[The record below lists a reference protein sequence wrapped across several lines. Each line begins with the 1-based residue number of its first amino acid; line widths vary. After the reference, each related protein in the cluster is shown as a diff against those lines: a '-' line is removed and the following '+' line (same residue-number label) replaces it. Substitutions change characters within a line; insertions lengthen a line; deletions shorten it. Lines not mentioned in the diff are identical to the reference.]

1 MNAPVWDSLARGRL
15 ARLERAAPLANGRAV
30 ATENIVAL
38 LEALIEPGDRVCIE
52 GNNQKQADFL
62 ARSLVQTDPARV
74 RDLHLVQSV
83 LALPEHIDLIERG
96 QVSRID
102 FSFSGPQAGR
112 LARLVESRQI
122 TIGAIH
128 TYLELFARYF
138 IDLIMDRESPRKRA
152 VRFRIVDLRGA
163 WPRAETSWMYCPCAA

>member
-1 MNAPVWDSLARGRL
+1 MNAPATPPGRWDSLARSRAGRL
-15 ARLERAAPLANGRAV
+15 ARAASLAAGRLVSADH
-30 ATENIVAL
+30 IVQL
-38 LEALIEPGDRVCIE
+38 LEAVIEPGDRVCIE

-62 ARSLVQTDPARV
+62 ARSLVKTDPARL

-112 LARLVESRQI
+112 LARLMEQLVN
-122 TIGAIH
+122 
-128 TYLELFARYF
+128 
-138 IDLIMDRESPRKRA
+138 K
-152 VRFRIVDLRGA
+152 V
-163 WPRAETSWMYCPCAA
+163 